1 MLAPVQEIHRLTPAL
16 ERSLAG
22 AVFRRRRR
30 LVLPL
35 LTTDPE
41 GFPRAALL
49 TPGEVRALS
58 PTRIAVAVLAASRTS
73 INLIRRRQATLLFLA
88 RGVAASI
95 RLRAGR
101 GQISVSD
108 PDRTIFPMAVFR
120 VRLDEPVDEG
130 DVALLAGPAFGGTGA
145 ERMFSRELF
154 EELARMGAK

>member
-1 MLAPVQEIHRLTPAL
+1 VQELPRLTPAI

-41 GFPRAALL
+41 GYPRAALL
-49 TPGEVRALS
+49 TPAEGRALS
-58 PTRIAVAVLAASRTS
+58 PTRISVAVLAASRTA
-73 INLIRRRQATLLFLA
+73 INLIRRRQATLLYLT
-88 RGVAASI
+88 RGLAASI

-101 GQISVSD
+101 GQVSVSD

-120 VRLDEPVDEG
+120 VRLDEPIDVASG
-130 DVALLAGPAFGGTGA
+130 DVMLLAGPAFGGAGA
-145 ERMFSRELF
+145 GRLFSEQLF
-154 EELARMGAK
+154 EELARLGAK

>member
-1 MLAPVQEIHRLTPAL
+1 MQELPRLTPEI

-41 GFPRAALL
+41 GFPRSALL

-58 PTRIAVAVLAASRTS
+58 ATRISVAVLAASRTA
-73 INLIRRRQATLLFLA
+73 INLIRRRQATLLYMK
-88 RGVAASI
+88 RGLAASI

-101 GQISVSD
+101 GQVSVSD
-108 PDRTIFPMAVFR
+108 PDRTIFPMTVSR
-120 VRLDEPVDEG
+120 VRLDEPI
-130 DVALLAGPAFGGTGA
+130 DVADRDVMLLSGPAFGGAGA
-145 ERMFSRELF
+145 GRLFSEQLF
-154 EELARMGAK
+154 EELARLGAK

>member
-1 MLAPVQEIHRLTPAL
+1 VQELPRLTPEI

-41 GFPRAALL
+41 GFPRSALL

-58 PTRIAVAVLAASRTS
+58 PSRISVAVLAASRTA
-73 INLIRRRQATLLFLA
+73 INLIRRRQATLLYMK
-88 RGVAASI
+88 RGLAASI

-101 GQISVSD
+101 GQVSVSD
-108 PDRTIFPMAVFR
+108 PDRTIFPMTVFR
-120 VRLDEPVDEG
+120 VRLDEPI
-130 DVALLAGPAFGGTGA
+130 DVAESDVMLLAGPAFGGAGA
-145 ERMFSRELF
+145 GRLFSEQLF
-154 EELARMGAK
+154 EELARLGAK